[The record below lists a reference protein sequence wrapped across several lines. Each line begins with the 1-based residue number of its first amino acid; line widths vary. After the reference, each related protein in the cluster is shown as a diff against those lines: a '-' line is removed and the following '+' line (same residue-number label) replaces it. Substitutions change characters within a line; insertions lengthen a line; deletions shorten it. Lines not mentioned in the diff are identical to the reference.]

1 MLKIPELAEKSVHKL
16 FPILDAII
24 PGSDTPP
31 SRLYLSAAP
40 AAMPELFKQAEIS
53 KADGATFLF
62 LKLSDRGVFLTPSGK
77 F

>member
-1 MLKIPELAEKSVHKL
+1 MLKIPELAEKLVHKL

-24 PGSDTPP
+24 SGSDTPVT
-31 SRLYLSAAP
+31 YTAP
-40 AAMPELFKQAEIS
+40 AAMPELFKQTKIS

-62 LKLSDRGVFLTPSGK
+62 LKLSARGVFLTHSGK